1 MKKWVFGCL
10 GLLLLVGGGAGVGAY
25 YFVYRPA
32 RDYMASFTQLRVVP
46 QLNQQVKNQDAFTA
60 PAGGELTAE
69 QVDRF
74 LRVQEALRK
83 SLGARLDELQAKYHT
98 LQPNADGNGQHPSFG
113 QIMGAL
119 KDLSGLYVDAK
130 RAQVEALNAEG
141 FSLAEYDWT
150 RGCIYQAA
158 GIPVD
163 TGLRDAIH
171 ALASGQKPDLSHVS
185 DGTSAAVP
193 DKNRELV
200 AAHVDELA
208 QGAGLAFFG
217 L

>member
-10 GLLLLVGGGAGVGAY
+10 GLLLLVGVAAGVGGY
-25 YFVYRPA
+25 FFVYRPA
-32 RDYMASFTQLRVVP
+32 RDYMASFAQLRVVP
-46 QLNQQVKNQDAFTA
+46 QLNEQVKNQDAFAA
-60 PAGGELTAE
+60 PASAELTAN

-98 LQPNADGNGQHPSFG
+98 LQPDAGGEGHRPSFG
-113 QIMGAL
+113 EIMGAL

-130 RAQVEALNAEG
+130 RAQVAALNAEG

-150 RGCIYQAA
+150 RGRIYEAA

-163 TGLRDAIH
+163 TVLRDAIH
-171 ALASGQKPDLSHVS
+171 AAASGRKPDLSNATNDASVV
-185 DGTSAAVP
+185 VP
-193 DKNRELV
+193 DRNRELV
-200 AAHVDELA
+200 APHVEELA